1 MDVQSLVTLAP
12 WTFIAQICNLL
23 IQAALFKKFL
33 FKPIQRIIRE
43 RQEQVNKVYDEA
55 DAAQAS
61 ADADKAAY
69 EKLLSE
75 ARGEAAEIVKTA
87 TDTAQ
92 KQSDEIVRQARQA
105 SSFLKEKAASEIAQ
119 ERKKAVNEIK
129 NEISGIAM
137 EIASKVVER
146 EINEA
151 DHQAMVEEFIEKI
164 GEGA

>member
-33 FKPIQRIIRE
+33 FNPIQRIIRE

-75 ARGEAAEIVKTA
+75 ARGEAAEIVRTA
-87 TDTAQ
+87 TATAQ
-92 KQSDEIVRQARQA
+92 TQSDEIVRRARQEA
-105 SSFLKEKAASEIAQ
+105 SFLKEKAASEIAQ